1 MRRREGIRWVGV
13 ASGDAGS
20 TGEDGAARMGNRGDG
35 MPGWAVLCGFS
46 GTIRTE
52 PVITASILI
61 KCRAFVSR
69 CALLDFLPVN

>member
-35 MPGWAVLCGFS
+35 MPGLGRLGGGRA
-46 GTIRTE
+46 
-52 PVITASILI
+52 
-61 KCRAFVSR
+61 RAFCFAGSR
-69 CALLDFLPVN
+69 ERSGLSL